1 MGCAEASGVPANDGP
16 VVELHGFEVHRESQ
30 KTLFFGEVP
39 GSAVSKFARSME
51 RTSENPFLGALQ
63 RLMAAVHEQNVQIIE
78 NQATLSAKLY
88 QTLENQS
95 LMAAGLNL
103 VSEHLRETN
112 PGFQGF
118 VIDLQAE
125 GASYEPPSRDSTG
138 TSGRGFGDGR
148 RATPDADRDLTGRH
162 SCESD
167 VQSYAPRA
175 RGSRRA
181 DFDPVDRGDDSGGRS
196 LYGRYDADCES
207 RRPAASQSQQS
218 GHPRRDGKSSYHYE
232 SSRRGDGVPRR
243 RL

>member
-1 MGCAEASGVPANDGP
+1 
-16 VVELHGFEVHRESQ
+16 
-30 KTLFFGEVP
+30 
-39 GSAVSKFARSME
+39 ME

-95 LMAAGLNL
+95 LMAAGLNM

-125 GASYEPPSRDSTG
+125 GASYEPPSRDSTS
-138 TSGRGFGDGR
+138 TSRRGFGDGR

-167 VQSYAPRA
+167 VQSYTPRA

-181 DFDPVDRGDDSGGRS
+181 DFDRGDRGDDSGGRS
-196 LYGRYDADCES
+196 LYGRYDADSES

-218 GHPRRDGKSSYHYE
+218 RHPWRDGKSSYHCE